1 MSGRTNGILPL
12 LALSLLFTGGA
23 GLRTAEAADPAAG
36 QAVFHSQCAI
46 CHSVQTG
53 RNMIGPSLFGLVGR
67 KTGSEAGYHYSTANQ
82 NSNLTW
88 TPDELDKYLES
99 PRTVIPGT
107 KMTYAGE
114 KDAAKRADLI
124 AYLETLK

>member
-1 MSGRTNGILPL
+1 MSGRINGVLSI
-12 LALSLLFTGGA
+12 LALNLLFVGVA

-36 QAVFHSQCAI
+36 QAVFRAQCGI

-53 RNMIGPSLFGLVGR
+53 HNMIGPSLFGIVGR
-67 KTGSEAGYHYSTANQ
+67 KTGSETDFHYSTANQ

-88 TPDELDKYLES
+88 SPDVLDKYLES

-107 KMTYAGE
+107 KMTYAGL